1 MRWMICLLFT
11 VFSACTVIH
20 FEEPVVPDVGGSE
33 VTVSFDVMAEP
44 DCRSSIAPDENYVED
59 VNIYVFRD
67 GVLVS
72 ETYAMTDEDISV
84 RLVEG
89 QLYDVFALANVGC
102 VHAALN
108 EEDFKVCCRHEI
120 ADMGDLDETVPMI
133 WKRMGMRVTDGMKP
147 ISVCLE
153 RTVAKFEFSV
163 DKLALD
169 GLEITSV
176 RLCQSASVI
185 RPFKEYGGSGSR
197 SETADEVFDGDY
209 ATEEDLLKLNS
220 GGAVSFY
227 ALENCQGILLPGN
240 SDPSG
245 KVPDTIDCSEL
256 CTYLEVGCV
265 FNGEGLL
272 EGEVLYRIYL
282 GLDNCT
288 SFDVKGNSCVN
299 VKLMLTDDGL
309 REVSW
314 RVDADVSVRDGYAA
328 GMIAEGM
335 HNIDDLY
342 VGEKVLYEV
351 EFSDQLL
358 EYLDGDAGGCTLRLM
373 TDGVESEAMLAD
385 PLSGEGT
392 LYQTEVLFDAA
403 TNGAICLFGPDGEPL
418 GTLEKNV
425 NVALP
430 KIRFS
435 EYSSWLEDEPVE
447 GLSYRPECVIN
458 GKCEMIY
465 LYLTDSYGYNLNG
478 ARAYAFDSGLFS
490 FEDAGGWIDNTLMED
505 CGLYISALKPDRGA
519 AVASLEGFCMNQ
531 GTDNSVNQLLADAY
545 AGVADMAMKVSEI
558 NYGIQSS
565 FLSDVCIL
573 PVKMSLVDN
582 GWAGY
587 ADCQLS
593 MVVDNPSR
601 IPLNVSMWQLSTV
614 YTAVDPVD
622 EDYVEQNLRID
633 RMDVMTGQFNYASR
647 PLYATGYKFVTDCY
661 EQAYPLPGIEIE
673 DISKAIAY
681 DGYGQ
686 HKLFHLADVSLMG
699 HDLAASDVS
708 LEDKLDDGSMEY
720 VYIYSEDG
728 WNNVG
733 VWLFSND
740 RLLSSAGS
748 LLGDYP
754 NVTPLRLDRLEDRF
768 TADGP
773 VEVYFE
779 YDESLIMYTHTGSGD
794 KYGLTLSVRYSG
806 TAYGYVQ
813 THPDGTWRVAQ
824 DNSCSVDFD
833 YTVSGKLLTDVL
845 GYADDGEFRAV
856 LDEVY
861 AHSYKDS
868 DRPLGAN
875 AYMHHAH
882 PTSVD
887 CRIDILVEGADG
899 NELFAFLLYW
909 NQQTINYYHSQEDK
923 NYSVKLNL
931 KSSPY
936 MINVVRHK

>member
-1 MRWMICLLFT
+1 MRWNFCLLFLI
-11 VFSACTVIH
+11 VSACSVIEI
-20 FEEPVVPDVGGSE
+20 EEPEVSEPGRKE
-33 VTVSFDVMAEP
+33 VTVSFDVLSEQ
-44 DCRSSIAPDENYVED
+44 DCKSSIDPDENHVED
-59 VNIYVFRD
+59 INIYVFRD

-72 ETYAMTDEDISV
+72 ETYATADEDISI

-89 QLYDVFALANVGC
+89 QVYDVFALANVGC
-102 VHAALN
+102 VHAPLN
-108 EEDFKVCCRHEI
+108 EDDFKACCRHEI
-120 ADMGDLDETVPMI
+120 SDMEDLDAAVPMI

-147 ISVCLE
+147 VSVCLE
-153 RTVAKFEFSV
+153 RTVARFDFSV

-169 GLEITSV
+169 GLEVRSV
-176 RLCQSASVI
+176 RLCQSASVL
-185 RPFKEYGGSGSR
+185 RPFKEYGGGGSR
-197 SETADEVFDGDY
+197 AETVEEVFDGDY

-220 GGAVSFY
+220 GGVVSFY
-227 ALENCQGILLPGN
+227 ALENCQGILLPDN
-240 SDPSG
+240 PDPSA
-245 KVPDTIDCSEL
+245 KIPDMIDCGEL
-256 CTYLEVGCV
+256 CTYLEVGCL
-265 FNGEGLL
+265 FDGSGLL

-288 SFDVKGNSCVN
+288 SFDVRGNSCVN
-299 VKLMLTDDGL
+299 VRLMLTDDGL
-309 REVSW
+309 KEVSW
-314 RVDADVSVRDGYAA
+314 RVDADVSVRDGYAS
-328 GMIAEGM
+328 GMITEGM

-342 VGEKVLYEV
+342 VGEKILYEV

-358 EYLDGDAGGCTLRLM
+358 EYLDGDADGCSLRLM
-373 TDGVESEAMLAD
+373 ADGVESDGMVAGL
-385 PLSGEGT
+385 LRGEGQ
-392 LYQTEVLFDAA
+392 LYQTEILFDTVAE
-403 TNGAICLFGPDGEPL
+403 GAICLFGPGGEPL

-458 GKCEMIY
+458 GKGEIVY

-490 FEDAGGWIDNTLMED
+490 FEDAGVWVDNTLLPD
-505 CGLYISALKPDRGA
+505 CGLGISALEPERGA
-519 AVASLEGFCMNQ
+519 PVASLEGICMNS
-531 GTDNSVNQLLADAY
+531 GTDDSVNQLFADAY
-545 AGVADMAMKVSEI
+545 AGVADLSMKVSEK
-558 NYGIQSS
+558 NYGMQGG
-565 FLSDVCIL
+565 FLSDASIL

-587 ADCQLS
+587 ADCQMS
-593 MVVDNPSR
+593 MVVDNPSA
-601 IPLNVSMWQLSTV
+601 IPLSVSMWQLSTV
-614 YTAVDPVD
+614 YNAVDPVD

-633 RMDVMTGQFNYASR
+633 RMDVMTGKFNSVSR
-647 PLYATGYKFVTDCY
+647 PLYATGYKFVTDCD
-661 EQAYPLPGIEIE
+661 EHAYPLRGLEIE
-673 DISKAIAY
+673 DISKAAAY

-686 HKLFHLADVSLMG
+686 QKLFHLADVSLMG
-699 HDLAASDVS
+699 HALVASDVS
-708 LEDKLDDGSMEY
+708 LDDKLDDGSMEY

-748 LLGDYP
+748 LLEDYP
-754 NVTPLRLDRLEDRF
+754 NVTPLRLERLEERF

-773 VEVYFE
+773 VEVCFE
-779 YDESLIMYTHTGSGD
+779 YDESLIMYTYTGRGD
-794 KYGLTLSVRYSG
+794 KYGLNLSVRYSG

-813 THPDGTWRVAQ
+813 THPKGTWRAEQ
-824 DNSCSVDFD
+824 DNYCSVDFD

-845 GYADDGEFRAV
+845 DYADDGEFRAV

-887 CRIDILVEGADG
+887 CRIDILVEGDDG
-899 NELFAFLLYW
+899 NELYAFDLNW
-909 NQQTINYYHSQEDK
+909 KQQAFDYYHSQEAK
-923 NYSVKLNL
+923 TYSVKFNL
-931 KSSPY
+931 LESPY
-936 MINVVRHK
+936 RINVVRHK